1 MPTRLCAAFVLLLST
16 LGSGGGAEGA
26 FPLTL
31 GRIVARSPALAGT
44 SPSAPAWS
52 SDGQWLAFL
61 WNGHALPAREVWV
74 VGGDGTRLR
83 RLSPEATAS
92 TPAVTELVWIPG
104 SADLIYLAGGGLF
117 RVGGPGGEPL
127 LLAAAPGGRAGLA
140 GSGAGRRAGGARGR

>member
-1 MPTRLCAAFVLLLST
+1 MPPRLCAAFVPLLST
-16 LGSGGGAEGA
+16 PGSAGRAEEV

-31 GRIVARSPALAGT
+31 ERIVARSPALAGT

-92 TPAVTELVWIPG
+92 TPAVAGLGWVPG
-104 SADLIYLAGGGLF
+104 GAGLICIAGGG
-117 RVGGPGGEPL
+117 
-127 LLAAAPGGRAGLA
+127 AC
-140 GSGAGRRAGGARGR
+140 